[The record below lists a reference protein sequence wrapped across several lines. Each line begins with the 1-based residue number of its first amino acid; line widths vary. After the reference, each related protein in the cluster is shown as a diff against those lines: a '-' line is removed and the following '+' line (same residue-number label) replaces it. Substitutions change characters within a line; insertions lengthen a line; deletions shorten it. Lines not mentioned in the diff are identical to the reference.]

1 MKTLLNQIEQKQL
14 QKKSTL
20 ESEVYESTEMSP
32 ENILPIL
39 ISVDSFHPLWH
50 EWRAISE
57 HVASFEFRRSPGRN
71 MYFLVKNEYD
81 GKNLGI
87 IDVAA
92 DFISLGERDKYI
104 GWSKEDRMKR
114 NRNIANISIC
124 VPTRMFGYNMSGGKL
139 LALLAISDE
148 VIQKWEEKYGDKLVG
163 VTVTSLYGRGTQY
176 NRLKYFKYLGVTKGQ
191 GSNQIPDKTYKML
204 RDAVI
209 EHDGKIPSGEFTR
222 GKNSRMSIVRKG
234 CKILGLKSSE
244 LTTHGN
250 KRGIYW
256 ADLSP
261 NTKDFLC
268 QKIDDL
274 EYYELSKEYL
284 VSYWKET
291 WAYRRLQNLEKEN
304 KLLTKK
310 TFF

>member
-1 MKTLLNQIEQKQL
+1 
-14 QKKSTL
+14 
-20 ESEVYESTEMSP
+20 
-32 ENILPIL
+32 
-39 ISVDSFHPLWH
+39 
-50 EWRAISE
+50 
-57 HVASFEFRRSPGRN
+57 
-71 MYFLVKNEYD
+71 
-81 GKNLGI
+81 
-87 IDVAA
+87 
-92 DFISLGERDKYI
+92 
-104 GWSKEDRMKR
+104 MKR

-191 GSNQIPDKTYKML
+191 GSNQIPDKTYRML

-209 EHDGKIPSGEFTR
+209 EHDGKIPSGKFTR
-222 GKNSRMSIVRKG
+222 GKNSRMSIVRRG

-268 QKIDDL
+268 QKIDNL

-291 WAYRRLQNLEKEN
+291 WAYRRLQNLKKEN